1 MEHGLQPPSE
11 YTVGDMIRSAVALM
25 IKLAMCTQLSGI
37 G

>member
-11 YTVGDMIRSAVALM
+11 YTVGYMIRSAVALM
-25 IKLAMCTQLSGI
+25 IKLAMCTQLSGK